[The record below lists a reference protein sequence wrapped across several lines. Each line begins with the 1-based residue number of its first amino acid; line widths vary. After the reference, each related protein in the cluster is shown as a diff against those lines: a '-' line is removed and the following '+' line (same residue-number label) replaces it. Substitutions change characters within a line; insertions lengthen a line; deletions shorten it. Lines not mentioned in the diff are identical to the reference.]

1 VTQAI
6 IITHNMARVKIVTD
20 STSDLPLQVAKEL
33 GITVVPLYV
42 HFGEEVFR
50 DGVDISG
57 DEFYHRLTEGPIL
70 PKTSAPSPDTFK
82 QLYNDLAKEADG
94 VLSLHIASKLSATY
108 ESALVGHDG
117 ANCQVSVVDSRTV
130 SMGLGLLAITAARAA
145 NDGATLQEIVELV
158 YNAITRI
165 RVFTM
170 VGTLE
175 YLRKGGRIG
184 TAQWLL
190 GSLLKIKPIIEVTD
204 GHVQG
209 IAKAR
214 THTKAIDKVRKCTA
228 SVGDIEEMAIV
239 YNTTPQEAESL
250 AHSVGHLI
258 AEEKIY
264 YTTFGPVIGTYT
276 GPGAIGI
283 ASLLKNSA

>member
-1 VTQAI
+1 
-6 IITHNMARVKIVTD
+6 MAKVKIVTD
-20 STSDLPLQVAKEL
+20 STSDLPTEVAKEL

-42 HFGEEVFR
+42 HFGQEVFQ

-57 DEFYHRLTEGPIL
+57 NEFYRRLTEGSVL

-94 VLSLHIASKLSATY
+94 VLSIHIASKLSATY
-108 ESALVGHDG
+108 ESALVGCDG
-117 ANCQVSVVDSRTV
+117 TDCPVSVVDSRTV
-130 SMGLGLLAITAARAA
+130 SMGIGLLAIIAARAA
-145 NDGATLQEIVELV
+145 NNGATLQEIVELV
-158 YNAITRI
+158 YNAIPRT
-165 RVFTM
+165 RVFFT

-184 TAQWLL
+184 KAQWLL
-190 GSLLKIKPIIEVTD
+190 GSLLKIKPIIEISD
-204 GHVQG
+204 GHVLG

-214 THTKAIDKVRKCTA
+214 NHAKAIDKVRECTKA
-228 SVGDIEEMAIV
+228 ESDIEEMAIV
-239 YNTTPQEAESL
+239 YNTTPEEAKSL
-250 AHSVGHLI
+250 GHSVGHLI
-258 AEEKIY
+258 DEDKII

-283 ASLLKNSA
+283 VSLLKNGA

>member
-1 VTQAI
+1 
-6 IITHNMARVKIVTD
+6 MAKIKIVTD
-20 STSDLPLQVAKEL
+20 STSDLPKDVATEL

-42 HFGEEVFR
+42 HFGEEVFQ

-57 DEFYHRLTEGPIL
+57 NEFYRRLTEGPVL

-82 QLYNDLAKEADG
+82 QLYNNLAKGADG
-94 VLSLHIASKLSATY
+94 ILSLHIASKLSATY
-108 ESALVGHDG
+108 ESALVGHNG
-117 ANCQVSVVDSRTV
+117 ADCPVSVVDSRSV
-130 SMGLGLLAITAARAA
+130 SMGLGLLAIIAARAA
-145 NDGATLQEIVELV
+145 NNGATLQEIVELV
-158 YNAITRI
+158 YAAIPRI

-184 TAQWLL
+184 KAQWLL
-190 GSLLKIKPIIEVTD
+190 GSLLKVKPIIEISD
-204 GHVQG
+204 GQVLG

-214 THTKAIDKVRKCTA
+214 SHAKAIDKVRKCTE
-228 SVGDIEEMAIV
+228 SLGDIEEMAIV
-239 YNTTPQEAESL
+239 YNTNPQEAKSL
-250 AHSVGHLI
+250 GCSVGHLI
-258 AEEKIY
+258 PEEKVF

-283 ASLLKNSA
+283 VSLLKDGA